1 MGKFGEDFKKF
12 ITKGNIIDL
21 AVGVVIG
28 GAFGKIT
35 TSLVNDIIMP
45 IVSLAVGN
53 VDVTDW
59 KIVLKEAILDDA
71 GAVAKAEVAIRYG
84 TFIQTI
90 VDFLIIALCI
100 FAFVRA
106 IVKMKDKLNEEETK
120 KAEEAKK
127 KADAEA
133 KEKADKAAAE
143 AKAAAEKVAAER
155 QEELALL
162 RDIAASLKK

>member
-12 ITKGNIIDL
+12 ITKGNIVDL

-45 IVSLAVGN
+45 LVSLVVGN

-59 KIVLKEAILDDA
+59 KIVLKEAILDEA
-71 GAVAKAEVAIRYG
+71 GAVKKAEVAIRYG

-100 FAFVRA
+100 FAFVRL
-106 IVKMKDKLNEEETK
+106 ITKMKDKWNEEETK

-133 KEKADKAAAE
+133 KAKADKAAAE
-143 AKAAAEKVAAER
+143 AKALADKVEAER
-155 QEELALL
+155 QEELAIL
-162 RDIAASLKK
+162 RDIAASVKK